1 MRIQE
6 NRALILER
14 SDDGYRVAKELC
26 EYNKRKGVKHK
37 MVETETTIIIEEHFE
52 YNVTP
57 EGGEDD

>member
-6 NRALILER
+6 NRALLFER

-26 EYNKRKGVKHK
+26 EKNKRHGIKHR

-57 EGGEDD
+57 EVDE